1 MKTLTILFTFLFLTA
16 VMPEIQAQQEKT
28 SEKIERLEQ
37 KKEEIILE
45 EKAAL
50 KERVETINRQLENRE
65 ISREKAETLK
75 EEAAKKHALNIE
87 NRLAIVENEIAW
99 LSRNEDEENRELEE
113 DDKDDL
119 HLHWGKKDKHKNPYR
134 RTTSQLVIAAGFN
147 NAIQEGQDVNEL
159 EFKEAGSRF
168 FEIGLAWRT
177 RVFNNSNFLRFRYG
191 VSFQF
196 DGLKPKNNRYFVEDG
211 NLTVLEVHPIDL
223 DKSKFRMDKLVFP
236 LHFEFGPSRKIE
248 TERGTWFSAEDN
260 FKIGVGG
267 FAGFMIGERQKLK
280 YEEGSDDVKL
290 KLKNDYNTNDLVYG
304 LSAYIGWG
312 STSLYAK
319 YDLNPIF
326 QEPNTA
332 LYNVSVGLRFDFD

>member
-1 MKTLTILFTFLFLTA
+1 MKTLTIYLTIFLLTA
-16 VMPEIQAQQEKT
+16 GMQQIQAQQEKT
-28 SEKIERLEQ
+28 SPKIERLEQ
-37 KKEEIILE
+37 KKEEIISE

-50 KERVETINRQLENRE
+50 KERVESINRQLENRE
-65 ISREKAETLK
+65 ITRQEAERLK

-99 LSRNEDEENRELEE
+99 LSRNENGDNRKSEE
-113 DDKDDL
+113 DEKNDS
-119 HLHWGKKDKHKNPYR
+119 HFHWGKKDKHSNPYR

-147 NAIQEGQDVNEL
+147 NAIEEGQDVNNL

-168 FEIGLAWRT
+168 FEIGIAWKT
-177 RVFNNSNFLRFRYG
+177 RVFNNSNWMRLRYG

-211 NLTVLEVHPIDL
+211 DLTVLEVHPIDL
-223 DKSKFRMDKLVFP
+223 NKSKFRMDKLVFP

-248 TERGTWFSAEDN
+248 TERGTWFSADDN
-260 FKIGVGG
+260 FKIGLGG
-267 FAGFMIGERQKLK
+267 YAGFMIGERQKLK

-290 KLKNDYNTNDLVYG
+290 KLKNDYNTNDIVYG

-326 QEPNTA
+326 QEPNTE
-332 LYNVSVGLRFDFD
+332 LYNVSLGLRFDFD